1 MTDLDKCI
9 EEALFRTNTNADF
22 YIIGSFDR
30 RLDQTLS
37 ILSSLLK
44 YQQKEPQRKFIM
56 FGEDSLL
63 RILLPGNYEIEIEE
77 HIEQFKG
84 AGLFPAGNENSFV
97 TTKGF
102 KWNLTFEIPLIFGE
116 RISSSN

>member
-1 MTDLDKCI
+1 MVDLNQNMTDLDKCI

-44 YQQKEPQRKFIM
+44 YQ
-56 FGEDSLL
+56 
-63 RILLPGNYEIEIEE
+63 
-77 HIEQFKG
+77 
-84 AGLFPAGNENSFV
+84 
-97 TTKGF
+97 
-102 KWNLTFEIPLIFGE
+102 
-116 RISSSN
+116 